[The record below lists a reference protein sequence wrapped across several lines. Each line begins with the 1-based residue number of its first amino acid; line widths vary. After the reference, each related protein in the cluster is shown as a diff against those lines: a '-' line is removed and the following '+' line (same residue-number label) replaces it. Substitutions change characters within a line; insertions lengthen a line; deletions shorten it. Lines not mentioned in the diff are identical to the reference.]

1 MAGKKFDITKFAATL
16 PEAVP
21 ESGTTMELV
30 LGDILDNPRNFYP
43 RPDNN
48 ALGALMESIQAN
60 GLLEPPTVVPAED
73 GKYRLI
79 SGHSRM
85 AALRLL
91 AANRDETVAKQ
102 FSTVLCR
109 VLPAMTEEQE
119 LCAVIEANRQR
130 VKSNALLAEEA
141 EKLKETY
148 IRRKKAGEAFP
159 VGLREWIAKEMQIN
173 ATKVGNLQV
182 IRKGLKVPGI
192 IARWEKGELPEAAAL
207 EIARMDDETQYR
219 LLDWMIDNHRSYAIK
234 DVQEYIRS
242 CAATAQASEDEKYIE
257 LLTHMRDSLE
267 QTLRDC
273 ADRQTGILALKTR
286 FRWAGGG
293 SSEGGFNGTSKGLEL
308 YGEDGKRIL
317 RPWATV
323 WDVLAAMRLQ
333 DGPAPSSKA
342 AKALR
347 ETVEPRCGEGETPL
361 SLVWHESGVKPPEGA
376 HIVFIDVDGVA
387 DEDVYVS
394 GRLKSGWADDWKE
407 VVLWTLYPDDP
418 AQLET
423 ASEPEW
429 LPLDAAHWPT
439 EGELVVLSYE
449 TGLGGSCYLVA
460 RCAGGAD
467 DEYPFISTDAGTT
480 VDDIVEC
487 RCDRWMPLAE
497 CRRGKEGA

>member
-1 MAGKKFDITKFAATL
+1 MAGKKFDIAKFAATL
-16 PEAVP
+16 GEAVP
-21 ESGTTMELV
+21 ESGTTMELA

-43 RPDNN
+43 RPDNK
-48 ALGALMESIQAN
+48 ALAALMESIQVN
-60 GLLEPPTVVPAED
+60 GLLEPPTVVPDAD

-91 AANRDETVAKQ
+91 AANRDEAVAKQ
-102 FSTVLCR
+102 FSAVLCR

-159 VGLREWIAKEMQIN
+159 VGLREWIAREMQIN

-192 IARWEKGELPEAAAL
+192 IARWEAGELPEAAAL

-219 LLDWMIDNHRSYAIK
+219 LLDWMIDNHRSYTIK
-234 DVQEYIRS
+234 DVQEFVKSRK
-242 CAATAQASEDEKYIE
+242 ATAQASKDEKYIE

-273 ADRQTGILALKTR
+273 ADRQAAGILALKNR

-308 YGEDGKRIL
+308 YGDDGKRIL

-323 WDVLAAMRLQ
+323 WDMLAAMRFQ
-333 DGPAPSSKA
+333 EAPAPKDEWTVGVDLA
-342 AKALR
+342 A
-347 ETVEPRCGEGETPL
+347 
-361 SLVWHESGVKPPEGA
+361 
-376 HIVFIDVDGVA
+376 
-387 DEDVYVS
+387 
-394 GRLKSGWADDWKE
+394 
-407 VVLWTLYPDDP
+407 
-418 AQLET
+418 
-423 ASEPEW
+423 PEW
-429 LPLDAAHWPT
+429 QTLDAAHWPE
-439 EGELVVLSYE
+439 EGALVVLSYE
-449 TGLGGSCYLVA
+449 TGLGGSSYLVA
-460 RCAGGAD
+460 RCAGSAD
-467 DEYPFISTDAGTT
+467 DRYPFVSTDAGTT
-480 VDDIVEC
+480 VDDIIEC
-487 RCDRWMPLAE
+487 RCDRWLPLAE
-497 CRRGKEGA
+497 CRREKEGA

>member
-21 ESGTTMELV
+21 ESGTTMELA

-43 RPDNN
+43 RPDNK

-60 GLLEPPTVVPAED
+60 GLLEPPTVVPDTD

-91 AANRDETVAKQ
+91 TANRDEAVAKKS
-102 FSTVLCR
+102 STVLCR

-148 IRRKKAGEAFP
+148 IRRKKAGEEFP

-182 IRKGLKVPGI
+182 IKKGLKVPGI

-219 LLDWMIDNHRSYAIK
+219 LLDWMIDNHRSYTIK
-234 DVQEYIRS
+234 DVQEFVKSRK
-242 CAATAQASEDEKYIE
+242 ATAQASEDKKYID

-273 ADRQTGILALKTR
+273 ADRQAGILALKNR

-293 SSEGGFNGTSKGLEL
+293 SSEVGFNGTSKGLEL
-308 YGEDGKRIL
+308 YGDDGKRIL

-323 WDVLAAMRLQ
+323 WDMLAAMRFQ
-333 DGPAPSSKA
+333 
-342 AKALR
+342 
-347 ETVEPRCGEGETPL
+347 E
-361 SLVWHESGVKPPEGA
+361 
-376 HIVFIDVDGVA
+376 
-387 DEDVYVS
+387 
-394 GRLKSGWADDWKE
+394 
-407 VVLWTLYPDDP
+407 DP
-418 AQLET
+418 AQPRDNQKTGVDL
-423 ASEPEW
+423 AAPEW
-429 LPLDAAHWPT
+429 QTGAPPKGGEYYCRFDCGGMDLYQVATWDRILERWQFRHGAKVDATCLGWWPLPSRASA
-439 EGELVVLSYE
+439 
-449 TGLGGSCYLVA
+449 
-460 RCAGGAD
+460 
-467 DEYPFISTDAGTT
+467 
-480 VDDIVEC
+480 
-487 RCDRWMPLAE
+487 
-497 CRRGKEGA
+497 KEGT

>member
-21 ESGTTMELV
+21 ESGMTREIPV
-30 LGDILDNPRNFYP
+30 DDILDNPRNFYP
-43 RPDNN
+43 RPDKN

-60 GLLEPPTVVPAED
+60 GLLEPPTIVPDTD

-130 VKSNALLAEEA
+130 VKSNALLAQEA

-148 IRRKKAGEAFP
+148 IRRKKAGEEFP
-159 VGLREWIAKEMQIN
+159 VGLRDWVAKEMQIN

-182 IRKGLKVPGI
+182 IKKGLKVPGI
-192 IARWEKGELPEAAAL
+192 IARWESGELPEAAAL

-219 LLDWMIDNHRSYAIK
+219 LLDWMIDNSRSYTIK
-234 DVQEYIRS
+234 DVQEFVRS
-242 CAATAQASEDEKYIE
+242 REASAQASEDEKYIE

-267 QTLRDC
+267 QTLQNC
-273 ADRQTGILALKTR
+273 ADRQAGILALKNR

-293 SSEGGFNGTSKGLEL
+293 SSEGGFDGTSKGLEL
-308 YGEDGKRIL
+308 YGDDGKRIL

-323 WDVLAAMRLQ
+323 WDMLAAMRLQ
-333 DGPAPSSKA
+333 DGPAPTSKA
-342 AKALR
+342 AEAPPKKA
-347 ETVEPRCGEGETPL
+347 EPKSRAEETPIAL
-361 SLVWHESGVKPPEGA
+361 AWHESDVEPPEGA
-376 HIVFIDVDGVA
+376 HIVFIDENGVA

-394 GRLKSGWADDWKE
+394 GTLKSGYAEWDE
-407 VVLWTLYPDDP
+407 VVLWTLYPEEP
-418 AQLET
+418 AQ
-423 ASEPEW
+423 SEAAIEKQLPNLSSVDLAAPEW
-429 LPLDAAHWPT
+429 QT
-439 EGELVVLSYE
+439 GEPPKAGEYYACFDIGKNACRLATWS
-449 TGLGGSCYLVA
+449 GWDW
-460 RCAGGAD
+460 RFAGGATI
-467 DEYPFISTDAGTT
+467 EAPCLG
-480 VDDIVEC
+480 
-487 RCDRWMPLAE
+487 WWPLPA
-497 CRRGKEGA
+497 RMSAKEGA

>member
-21 ESGTTMELV
+21 ESGMTREIPV
-30 LGDILDNPRNFYP
+30 GDILDNPRNFYP
-43 RPDNN
+43 RPDYK
-48 ALGALMESIQAN
+48 ALAALMESIQAN
-60 GLLEPPTVVPAED
+60 GLLEPPTVVPDAD

-130 VKSNALLAEEA
+130 VKSPALLAEEA
-141 EKLKETY
+141 ERLTKIY
-148 IRRKKAGEAFP
+148 IKRREAGEELPGRIRDRVA
-159 VGLREWIAKEMQIN
+159 EAMQVKK
-173 ATKVGNLQV
+173 TKLANLSA
-182 IRKGLKVPGI
+182 IKNGLKVPGI
-192 IARWEKGELPEAAAL
+192 IVRWEAGELPEAAAL

-219 LLDWMIDNHRSYAIK
+219 LLDWMIDNGRSYSIK
-234 DVQEYIRS
+234 DVQEFVKSRE
-242 CAATAQASEDEKYIE
+242 AGAQASEDEKYIE
-257 LLTHMRDSLE
+257 LLTYMRDSLE

-273 ADRQTGILALKTR
+273 ADRQAGILALKKR

-293 SSEGGFNGTSKGLEL
+293 SSEGGFNGTSKGLAL

-323 WDVLAAMRLQ
+323 WDMLAAMRLQ

-342 AKALR
+342 AKAPR
-347 ETVEPRCGEGETPL
+347 EIVEPRCGEGETQL

-376 HIVFIDVDGVA
+376 HIVFIDENGVA

-394 GRLKSGWADDWKE
+394 GRLKSGWADWEE

-418 AQLET
+418 AQPET

-429 LPLDAAHWPT
+429 QPLDEEHWPT

-449 TGLGGSCYLVA
+449 TGLGGSSYLVA

-467 DEYPFISTDAGTT
+467 DDYPFISTDAGTT

-497 CRRGKEGA
+497 CRRGGEGA

>member
-21 ESGTTMELV
+21 ESGTTMELA

-43 RPDNN
+43 RPDNQ
-48 ALGALMESIQAN
+48 ALAALMESIQAN
-60 GLLEPPTVVPAED
+60 GLLEPPTVVPDTD

-91 AANRDETVAKQ
+91 AANRDEAVAKQ
-102 FSTVLCR
+102 FASVLCR

-130 VKSNALLAEEA
+130 VKSNALLAQEA

-148 IRRKKAGEAFP
+148 IRRKKAGEEFP

-182 IRKGLKVPGI
+182 IKKGLKVPGI
-192 IARWEKGELPEAAAL
+192 IARWEAGELPEAAAL

-219 LLDWMIDNHRSYAIK
+219 LLDWMIDSGRSYTIK
-234 DVQEYIRS
+234 DVQEFVKSRK
-242 CAATAQASEDEKYIE
+242 ANAQASEDEKFVE
-257 LLTHMRDSLE
+257 LLTNIRNRLE
-267 QTLRDC
+267 QPLRGYS
-273 ADRQTGILALKTR
+273 DRQAGILALKKE
-286 FRWAGGG
+286 FLWSGGAGSWGG
-293 SSEGGFNGTSKGLEL
+293 YNGTPKGLEL
-308 YGEDGKRIL
+308 YGEDKKRIL

-323 WDVLAAMRLQ
+323 WDMLAAMRLQ
-333 DGPAPSSKA
+333 DGPAPTSKA
-342 AKALR
+342 AEAPRKKA
-347 ETVEPRCGEGETPL
+347 EPKKGAEEAPHAL
-361 SLVWHESGVKPPEGA
+361 AWHESDVEPPEGA
-376 HIVFIDVDGVA
+376 HIVFIDENGVA
-387 DEDVYVS
+387 DEDVYVG
-394 GRLKSGWADDWKE
+394 GRLKSGWAGWEE
-407 VVLWTLYPDDP
+407 VVLWTLHPDDP
-418 AQLET
+418 AQPEA

-429 LPLDAAHWPT
+429 QPLDAEHWPE

-449 TGLGGSCYLVA
+449 TGLGGSSYLVA

-467 DEYPFISTDAGTT
+467 DEYTFISTDAGTT
-480 VDDIVEC
+480 VDDVIEC
-487 RCDRWMPLAE
+487 QCDLWLPLAE
-497 CRRGKEGA
+497 CRRGEERA